1 MINDLVTNFN
11 DGRKEGTSKQFERN
25 SFSVDE
31 TWSKEKKRIMLDAY
45 DQLAKT
51 TNQDEEETNETKNY
65 NLNRNTPMYHGRR
78 DENIERWITLI
89 NNNMKLASVL
99 KQNKLIVLGNYVK
112 ETALNMYMGYI
123 KQTIPRER
131 DYVGF
136 LTKLMQLVCWSL
148 SNTV

>member
-51 TNQDEEETNETKNY
+51 TNQNEEETNETKNY
-65 NLNRNTPMYHGRR
+65 NLNR
-78 DENIERWITLI
+78 ITQGPA
-89 NNNMKLASVL
+89 N
-99 KQNKLIVLGNYVK
+99 
-112 ETALNMYMGYI
+112 
-123 KQTIPRER
+123 
-131 DYVGF
+131 
-136 LTKLMQLVCWSL
+136 
-148 SNTV
+148 